1 MSRRFSVFTLLL
13 CTNGLGALEVKPW
26 LGNVY
31 ESTFNAAFTYSRYR
45 KVQNASQ
52 QLSSVSNDYDLLF
65 DLGMTLATPFD
76 VQAEFELAETPRQPF
91 NWRSAA
97 LQLRYQL
104 LDDISGDP
112 LSLTLGTNFRVV
124 PGHSLKDVSCP
135 YAANCNYELTLSLG
149 KEWSNQGFWTMRTY
163 GFFALGVGNHG
174 LPWTRP
180 IFVWQNNWQNRHRL
194 SFFTVGD
201 FGWGGEQGVAVK
213 HFHGWENFTTNRS
226 IWDLAMGTIA

>member
-1 MSRRFSVFTLLL
+1 M
-13 CTNGLGALEVKPW
+13 
-26 LGNVY
+26 
-31 ESTFNAAFTYSRYR
+31 
-45 KVQNASQ
+45 
-52 QLSSVSNDYDLLF
+52 
-65 DLGMTLATPFD
+65 
-76 VQAEFELAETPRQPF
+76 QAEFELAETPRQPF

-135 YAANCNYELTLSLG
+135 YAANCNYEVTLSLG
-149 KEWSNQGFWTMRTY
+149 KEWSTQGFWTMRTY

-201 FGWGGEQGVAVK
+201 FGWGGEQRVAVK
-213 HFHGWENFTTNRS
+213 HFHGWGKFHHQSIDLGLIYGYHCVAYGTFSAAYTYRVFAKNFPERVSFFTLSYNLPFS
-226 IWDLAMGTIA
+226 LL